1 MQQKNRNNKSATKL
15 NEMCWKKSISLFIV
29 RISSKIYPCKLC
41 GIDHK
46 YPKPQDSWNW
56 FAYKNV
62 RASNV
67 KSITIDQKLCD
78 ILTGAVRSA
87 ILCMLRCAI
96 KPDTRKIAWCI
107 PKNHEMCKV
116 SHRTTTKNALR
127 MSPDMPQRV
136 CRTPNK
142 TH

>member
-1 MQQKNRNNKSATKL
+1 MICFEKT
-15 NEMCWKKSISLFIV
+15 ISRFIV
-29 RISSKIYPCKLC
+29 RISSKIDPCKLC

-46 YPKPQDSWNW
+46 CPKPQDSWNW

-67 KSITIDQKLCD
+67 KSIKIDKKLCD

-107 PKNHEMCKV
+107 QKKTMKCAKFHTEQQP
-116 SHRTTTKNALR
+116 RTHFACHGARHATK
-127 MSPDMPQRV
+127 SVQD
-136 CRTPNK
+136 T
-142 TH
+142 